1 MLLKEKP
8 NKKEQILT
16 KSESLTLNYNP
27 LHYVIAWQNNINKEI
42 YIDLLID

>member
-1 MLLKEKP
+1 MLLKKNA
-8 NKKEQILT
+8 NKNEQILP